1 ASSIP
6 QVRPLSVR
14 SGLSASPI
22 WLIGDES
29 SADRVAAMP
38 HGTNERQSSSE
49 CASDGGGAEAA
60 CRALPQ
66 PPDSSCRCQ
75 NGHLPR
81 NGIEVGQPLSTVRP
95 ARPHRSFIDAAAP
108 TEGNGIVDGGEDRK
122 AATRVQVVSL

>member
-1 ASSIP
+1 STSERMPSLISSDTRQKRLTNLVRITAPQMRSSLIPCTAHTDGYASSIP

-81 NGIEVGQPLSTVRP
+81 NGIE
-95 ARPHRSFIDAAAP
+95 
-108 TEGNGIVDGGEDRK
+108 
-122 AATRVQVVSL
+122 